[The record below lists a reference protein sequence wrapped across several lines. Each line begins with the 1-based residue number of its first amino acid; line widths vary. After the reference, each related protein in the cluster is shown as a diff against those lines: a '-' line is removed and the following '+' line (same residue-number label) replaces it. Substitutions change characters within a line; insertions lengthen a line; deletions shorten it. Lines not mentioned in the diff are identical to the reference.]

1 MAPRQV
7 PSSVGLPEIWRPEMD
22 IFICYSDAVATDV
35 SMKLTIYSLKKRF
48 PELENFAISE
58 PAIERRLYCLDR
70 MANDYFKK
78 GAALAVQ
85 RLESSGVRLPPEP
98 EWDMSKVDP
107 MLTEHQKK
115 LPPEPVTPT
124 KSSAVP
130 AVAARL
136 VNQSSA
142 DSRVSST
149 ARYLH
154 ERYAKKPVKNAP
166 TAPVANE
173 GRSSPKEL
181 QPAFEA
187 SARSDSTIHAAWS
200 EDVSARARASIVKV
214 GPNSS
219 RPSNETGRRLK
230 DVNPAASFDGLY
242 ISEAHALLGGDGF
255 NAGRSASNASAPGGK
270 RSLDTPSDNLSQAS
284 TANPSVAF
292 SSGSPRQ
299 PHTRIRP
306 VASNTRIPT
315 GPRPNDENFP
325 LNVYTPTKFERR
337 KNDLPLRVY
346 TPTNPTTVDD
356 KASTF
361 SSRRYI

>member
-1 MAPRQV
+1 M
-7 PSSVGLPEIWRPEMD
+7 
-22 IFICYSDAVATDV
+22 
-35 SMKLTIYSLKKRF
+35 
-48 PELENFAISE
+48 
-58 PAIERRLYCLDR
+58 
-70 MANDYFKK
+70 
-78 GAALAVQ
+78 
-85 RLESSGVRLPPEP
+85 
-98 EWDMSKVDP
+98 
-107 MLTEHQKK
+107 
-115 LPPEPVTPT
+115 
-124 KSSAVP
+124 
-130 AVAARL
+130 
-136 VNQSSA
+136 
-142 DSRVSST
+142 
-149 ARYLH
+149 
-154 ERYAKKPVKNAP
+154 KNAP

-173 GRSSPKEL
+173 GRSSPKDL
-181 QPAFEA
+181 QPAFQA

-214 GPNSS
+214 GPSSS

-242 ISEAHALLGGDGF
+242 ISEDHALLGGDGF

-270 RSLDTPSDNLSQAS
+270 RSLDTPSDSLSQAS
-284 TANPSVAF
+284 TANPNLGF

-337 KNDLPLRVY
+337 QNDLPLRVY
-346 TPTNPTTVDD
+346 TPTNPSTVDE